1 MSLPQHFSQVSPT
14 VWRSAQPLPANWL
27 GLYNLGIR
35 QWVKLDTEGEGTS
48 DGAAQAGVTVIA
60 CPIEPIDDGSVVQ
73 KLEAIFM
80 RPSEAVIDRAL
91 AAMASGTP
99 TLVSCLHGN
108 DRTGLL
114 VGFYRVLVLGWSKA
128 KAWDEMILQGYHP
141 ELMGL
146 DEEWWFGNP
155 KLT

>member
-1 MSLPQHFSQVSPT
+1 VSLPQHFAQVSPT

-27 GLYNLGIR
+27 ELYNLGIR
-35 QWVKLDTEGEGTS
+35 QWVKLDTEAEGTS

-91 AAMASGTP
+91 AAMASGTL

-108 DRTGLL
+108 DRTGICCAI
-114 VGFYRVLVLGWSKA
+114 YRVLVQGWSKGQ
-128 KAWDEMILQGYHP
+128 AWNEMLDDGYHP
-141 ELMGL
+141 ELLGL
-146 DEEWWFGNP
+146 DEEWFFGHP
-155 KLT
+155 RLT